1 MLSKYD
7 TFSFNLYLSTV
18 FLTFKYSTVFISLLG
33 TIYFNLIMTFFFI
46 YVEVSTVQ
54 CSCSNCVFTI
64 FEEADNNK
72 YPYKDENWLVYFYLF
87 YFFTV
92 YSATESESDVTYSE
106 FVLCI

>member
-7 TFSFNLYLSTV
+7 TFSFIFKYS

-33 TIYFNLIMTFFFI
+33 KIYFNLIITFFI

-64 FEEADNNK
+64 
-72 YPYKDENWLVYFYLF
+72 V
-87 YFFTV
+87 
-92 YSATESESDVTYSE
+92 
-106 FVLCI
+106 

>member
-1 MLSKYD
+1 MKMYCSYLKLNKNQVTVGYLNVKYD

-33 TIYFNLIMTFFFI
+33 TIYFNLIITFFI

-64 FEEADNNK
+64 F
-72 YPYKDENWLVYFYLF
+72 
-87 YFFTV
+87 
-92 YSATESESDVTYSE
+92 
-106 FVLCI
+106 

>member
-1 MLSKYD
+1 MLSKND

-33 TIYFNLIMTFFFI
+33 TVYFNLIITFFI

-54 CSCSNCVFTI
+54 CSCSNYVFTI
-64 FEEADNNK
+64 
-72 YPYKDENWLVYFYLF
+72 
-87 YFFTV
+87 FFTV